1 MKHNKLRKTDYLV
14 YKNIPCSN
22 MSEKEIVDTSN
33 LFSEHYGVWSS
44 YCPDSSKCN
53 ERVKFPPSMI
63 KKNFVI
69 NQTDLSQWFI
79 LNQILLGMLLY
90 KKERRKDKNI
100 IWILQLVVAK
110 QFRGN
115 GIGSK
120 LLHSIWGCLIVTLG
134 DCSLQ
139 IQ

>member
-22 MSEKEIVDTSN
+22 MSEKEIIDTSN

-63 KKNFVI
+63 KKNFV
-69 NQTDLSQWFI
+69 NKQTDLSQWFI
-79 LNQILLGMLLY
+79 LNQILLGMLF
-90 KKERRKDKNI
+90 I
-100 IWILQLVVAK
+100 
-110 QFRGN
+110 
-115 GIGSK
+115 
-120 LLHSIWGCLIVTLG
+120 
-134 DCSLQ
+134 
-139 IQ
+139 